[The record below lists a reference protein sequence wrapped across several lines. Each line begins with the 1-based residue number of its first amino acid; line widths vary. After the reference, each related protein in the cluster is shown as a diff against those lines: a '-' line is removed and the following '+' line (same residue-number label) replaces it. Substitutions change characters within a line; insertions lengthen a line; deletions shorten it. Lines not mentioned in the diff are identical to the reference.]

1 LKENSFDI
9 YDGVIC
15 VGGDGTFSEICF
27 SVLLKT
33 AENFNLD
40 INDKDVQL
48 IRPAIRLGVIP
59 AGSTDAVAFGTTG
72 HNDPITS
79 TLQIITGQS
88 ISIDITTVRKICFFS
103 IYLYLII

>member
-1 LKENSFDI
+1 MKENSFDI

-15 VGGDGTFSEICF
+15 VGGDGIFSEICF

-33 AENFNLD
+33 AKDFNLD
-40 INDKDVQL
+40 INDKHVEL
-48 IRPAIRLGVIP
+48 MRPTIRLGVIP

-88 ISIDITTVRKICFFS
+88 ILIDVATVRKTFFFS
-103 IYLYLII
+103 ICLHM